1 MTFWKKHKNDILL
14 ILAVLIAAGGLWLY
28 TSFGRASGAEVC
40 VSVDGEELLRLPLS
54 EDTRE
59 TVGNGEKFN
68 VIVISG
74 GEAWVE
80 DASCPDHVCV
90 QSGKVSLDGQTIV
103 CLPNKLVVSIL
114 GGEDSGLDGV
124 AG

>member
-40 VSVDGEELLRLPLS
+40 VSVDGEEVLRLPLS